1 MRNLFIILSIKDR
14 PMYIKFL
21 SLFVFLA
28 SFAQAANCEEIPK
41 YDRDLFGGW
50 SDIDHDC
57 QNTRHE
63 LLQELSTS
71 RVVFSTNTCRVVKG
85 RWLVPYTD
93 ITFFESK
100 FVDIDHLVPLKYSW
114 DRGSYKWSD
123 FERAQF
129 SNDPSNLFVV
139 EKSVNREKAA
149 LGPSKWLPPNIKFRC
164 DYIRRFQHII
174 KKYRL
179 VQSAAER
186 RLIKQVQQ
194 QHCD

>member
-1 MRNLFIILSIKDR
+1 MIIKNLICFMIAVISSQIA
-14 PMYIKFL
+14 YG
-21 SLFVFLA
+21 
-28 SFAQAANCEEIPK
+28 EEIPR

-63 LLQELSTS
+63 LLQKLSTS

-85 RWLVPYTD
+85 RWLDPYTD
-93 ITFFESK
+93 IIFFESK

-164 DYIRRFQHII
+164 DYIRKFQRII

-179 VQSAAER
+179 VQNAAETH
-186 RLIKQVQQ
+186 LIKQAQQ
-194 QHCD
+194 QHCG